1 MSDKKKVKVAEIY
14 DMSPKD
20 MAEKSVYVQNAY
32 KYILE
37 EIESMESKS
46 LKKILLNM
54 LETPYPSY
62 MEYYKNKKDREEL
75 YKKLKDAG
83 YFEYPVK
90 IDEFLPP
97 QKFMTQ
103 YKKEKPPVWVASGS
117 GYAGHH
123 AHPGGLVLHTVENLR
138 MSLAI
143 LKEHE
148 QMFDLVFNKDM
159 VIFAQVAHDLSKAW
173 VLPWIDDDSTFPQYP
188 MTTTGAHHIYA
199 LAESMYRNIPP
210 EYVFA
215 QACTHLNPGNKRNA
229 TELCTFLNA
238 AALIAKIDTQ
248 KYGLFD
254 ETGKLAFDYKRI
266 ENWFVYVGDHSV
278 VFTVPSSRRM
288 VKLLRKIAVEDY
300 GFTEDILETKKFHSF
315 RNFVLSQLTVTRLF
329 EANATGGIK
338 KLKKEIAE
346 LFKN

>member
-148 QMFDLVFNKDM
+148 QMFDL
-159 VIFAQVAHDLSKAW
+159 
-173 VLPWIDDDSTFPQYP
+173 
-188 MTTTGAHHIYA
+188 
-199 LAESMYRNIPP
+199 
-210 EYVFA
+210 
-215 QACTHLNPGNKRNA
+215 
-229 TELCTFLNA
+229 
-238 AALIAKIDTQ
+238 
-248 KYGLFD
+248 
-254 ETGKLAFDYKRI
+254 
-266 ENWFVYVGDHSV
+266 
-278 VFTVPSSRRM
+278 
-288 VKLLRKIAVEDY
+288 
-300 GFTEDILETKKFHSF
+300 
-315 RNFVLSQLTVTRLF
+315 
-329 EANATGGIK
+329 
-338 KLKKEIAE
+338 
-346 LFKN
+346 